1 MYSSYFSTPQLPAR
15 WLAALAL
22 LLAMLVPGRG
32 WGQAATTIHLEAES
46 ALLYGPTLS
55 TATAGYMGTGYVED
69 FSNGGDSIVFKFPA
83 QASRYNLTIR
93 YVAPGTT
100 RLTTVQV
107 NSAPAASKSLP
118 VSATFAST
126 SVGGYQLVAGQN
138 KVVISANQGYYGI
151 DYIELTPVVVTLVP
165 LVNNRLEA
173 ELGDRAG
180 ATTVATTPT
189 GFSGTGFVTGFTNSD
204 ADNVSINFNLST
216 AGLYQVTVG
225 YTSPYGPKVA
235 NVTIDDSKST
245 VAFTGTTSGADFNS
259 ADGGKVLL
267 SVGMHTIVI
276 GGNYGYYGI
285 DYVQLTPTMVS
296 LPAKPPKQLTDP
308 LATPTAKALHS
319 YLVDLYGT
327 KTLSGQQDDQYGNSG
342 SEVKYVLAT
351 TGKEPAIV
359 SMDLLNYASAA
370 VAKYGPATD
379 AERYLTWSPSGNG
392 RGITALI
399 WHWRAP
405 ADNVTSANPNGD
417 PGGAFYTVN
426 TAFNFKAALADTTSV
441 NYHLLLHDMDLI
453 SVQLQKF
460 QAAGIPVLWRPLHET
475 PGTFFW
481 WGNQGPDAFKQLWQ
495 LLYNRLTVHNHLHNL
510 IWVYCANAMP
520 DPTWYPGDAYVD
532 VAGDDIYQ
540 SSATPDPNVNISG
553 NWTAMQA
560 MAPNKLIA
568 LTETESLVNP
578 DQERG
583 YATWWSWFC
592 AWQGSYIR
600 NQPVAFLK
608 SLYTDADII
617 TKDKLIDWTSAA
629 PLAARSGAAATAAG
643 LSVYPN
649 PSQGSNLNVRLNMAT
664 AQEAGVELINPL
676 GQRVLSLHTRLQ
688 AGDNQLQLP
697 LVGVAAGIYQLV
709 VRPAGQATLS
719 QRVMVTN

>member
-1 MYSSYFSTPQLPAR
+1 MYANPLLCFASR
-15 WLAALAL
+15 WGRALAVAGVALAPLAARA
-22 LLAMLVPGRG
+22 
-32 WGQAATTIHLEAES
+32 QAPTMIHLEAED
-46 ALLYGPTLS
+46 AILKGVTAS
-55 TATAGYMGTGYVED
+55 TEVPGYSGAGYAAD
-69 FSNGGDSIVFKFPA
+69 FENSTDSLIFKFPA
-83 QASRYNLTIR
+83 QASSYRLTIR
-93 YVAPGTT
+93 YTASPTRTT
-100 RLTTVQV
+100 SLNVNGVTSTPSLTSTGATAFGSVTVG
-107 NSAPAASKSLP
+107 PFTLAATNTIS
-118 VSATFAST
+118 FA
-126 SVGGYQLVAGQN
+126 AG
-138 KVVISANQGYYGI
+138 QGYYGI
-151 DYIELTPVVVTLVP
+151 DYIELTPVVTKIVP
-165 LVNNRLEA
+165 LVNGRAEA
-173 ELGDRAG
+173 EDGLLTGV
-180 ATTVATTPT
+180 TVATTPT
-189 GFSGTGFVTGFTNSD
+189 GFSGAGYVMGFTNSD
-204 ADNVSINFNLST
+204 ANNVAISFNNPT
-216 AGLYQVTVG
+216 AGLYELTVG
-225 YTSPYGPKVA
+225 YTSPYDYKVA
-235 NVTIDDSKST
+235 NVTVNNDKLTAAFAKTAAGSDFST
-245 VAFTGTTSGADFNS
+245 SS
-259 ADGGKVLL
+259 AGKILL
-267 SVGMHTIVI
+267 PQGVSTITI
-276 GGNYGYYGI
+276 GGGYGYYGI
-285 DYVQLTPTMVS
+285 DYVQLTPTSVS
-296 LPAKPPKQLTDP
+296 PPPKPPKQLTDP

-359 SMDLLNYASAA
+359 SMDLLNYASVA

-405 ADNVTSANPNGD
+405 ADNVTSANPSGD
-417 PGGAFYTVN
+417 PGGAFYTAN
-426 TAFNFKAALADTTSV
+426 TAFNFKAALADTAGV

-453 SVQLQKF
+453 SAQLQKF

-520 DPTWYPGDAYVD
+520 DPAWYPGDNYVD

-553 NWTAMQA
+553 NWTAMRA

-617 TKDKLIDWTSAA
+617 TKDELTDWAA
-629 PLAARSGAAATAAG
+629 TALATRSGAAATAGG
-643 LSVYPN
+643 LAVFPN
-649 PSQGSNLNVRLNMAT
+649 PTTGSVLNARLRLAA
-664 AQEAGVELINPL
+664 AQEVTVELVNTL
-676 GQRVLSLHTRLQ
+676 GQRVATQHPRL
-688 AGDNQLQLP
+688 ATGDNQFQVP
-697 LVGVAAGIYQLV
+697 LTGVAPGVYQLV
-709 VRPAGQATLS
+709 VRQAGQPALS
-719 QRVMVTN
+719 QRVLVTP

>member
-1 MYSSYFSTPQLPAR
+1 MRYSYSFSYPRLG
-15 WLAALAL
+15 LLAL
-22 LLAMLVPGRG
+22 LLLLLLPGRS
-32 WGQAATTIHLEAES
+32 WAQTIHLEAES
-46 ALLYGPTLS
+46 ALLYGPALT
-55 TATAGYMGTGYVED
+55 TTTAGYAGTGYVAD
-69 FSNGGDSIVFKFPA
+69 FSNGGDSIVFKFTA
-83 QASRYNLTIR
+83 QASRYDLTIR

-107 NSAPAASKSLP
+107 NSTPGASKSLP
-118 VSATFAST
+118 VSATFASA
-126 SVGGYQLVAGQN
+126 SVGRYQLAAGQN
-138 KVVISANQGYYGI
+138 KVVISANQGFYGI
-151 DYIELTPVVVTLVP
+151 DYIELTPVATTLVP

-173 ELGDRAG
+173 EVGDLAG
-180 ATTVATTPT
+180 VTVATTPT
-189 GFSGTGFVTGFTNSD
+189 GFSGTGYVTGFDNTD
-204 ADNVSINFNLST
+204 AKNVSINFNLST
-216 AGLYQVTVG
+216 AGLYQVAVG
-225 YTSPYGPKVA
+225 YTSPYGLKVA
-235 NVTIDDSKST
+235 NVTINNSKST
-245 VAFTGTTSGADFNS
+245 VSFAGTTSGADFSS

-267 SVGMHTIVI
+267 AAGFNTITI

-285 DYVQLTPTMVS
+285 DYVQLTPTTVS
-296 LPAKPPKQLTDP
+296 LPNKPPKQLTDP
-308 LATPTAKALHS
+308 LATATAKALHS

-370 VAKYGPATD
+370 VARYGPATD

-405 ADNVTSANPNGD
+405 ADNVTAANPTGD
-417 PGGAFYTVN
+417 PGGTFYTTN
-426 TAFNFKAALADTTSV
+426 TNFNFAAALADTTST
-441 NYHLLLHDMDLI
+441 NYHLLLKDIDLI
-453 SVQLQKF
+453 SVQLKKF

-481 WGNQGPDAFKQLWQ
+481 WGNQGAANFKKLWQ
-495 LLYNRLTVHNHLHNL
+495 LMYTRMTGRNQLHNL

-520 DPTWYPGDAYVD
+520 DPSWYPGDAYVD

-553 NWTAMQA
+553 NWTAMRA

-568 LTETESLVNP
+568 LTESESLVNP

-600 NQPVAFLK
+600 NQPVAFLR

-617 TKDKLIDWTSAA
+617 TKDKLANWAGAA
-629 PLAARSGAAATAAG
+629 LATRSGAAATAAG
-643 LSVYPN
+643 LTVYPN
-649 PSQGSNLNVRLNMAT
+649 PSQGSNLNVRLSLAT
-664 AQEAGVELINPL
+664 AQDAGVELINPL
-676 GQRVLSLHTRLQ
+676 GQRVLTLRTHLL

-697 LVGVAAGIYQLV
+697 LAGVAVGIYQLV
-709 VRPAGQATLS
+709 VRPAGQAALS
-719 QRVMVTN
+719 QRVVVTN